1 MSLKAP
7 KGTIDILP
15 KDSAKWQFVEKTLR
29 DICGSFQFKE
39 IRIPVF
45 EHTELYV
52 RGVGETS
59 DVVSKEM
66 YTFLDKGDRSITLRP
81 EGTAGVVRSFLEHG
95 LYADSQPT
103 KLYYMISCY
112 RYEKP
117 QAGRLREFRQFG
129 VEMFGAA
136 SPAADA
142 EVISIAKHIFDTLG
156 IQDLTLHLNNI
167 GCPAC
172 RKAYNEKLRAFL
184 TERKDELCETCRE
197 RMERNPMRVF
207 DCKSEVCQSILKDA
221 PRIYDC
227 VCPECKEHFDEVTSY
242 LEEMGIDYQL
252 DKSIVRGLDYY
263 SRTVFEFVSN
273 AIGAQGT
280 VCGGGR
286 YDYLVEE
293 LGGKHC
299 PGIGF
304 AMGIERLLMV
314 LENAG
319 IALSEQK
326 NPQLYI
332 AAIGKEA
339 DKKAAKLVHMLRC
352 AGIRAEKDTMERS
365 VKAQMKYANKIGAEY
380 TIVLGD
386 EEIAAKKAQLKHM
399 ETGESREVCLDELK
413 DVFLS

>member
-1 MSLKAP
+1 MSIKAP

-29 DICGSFQFKE
+29 DICDAFHFQE

-66 YTFLDKGDRSITLRP
+66 YTFQDKGDRSITLRP

-103 KLYYMISCY
+103 KLYYLISCY

-129 VEMFGAA
+129 VEMFGAS

-142 EVISIAKHIFDTLG
+142 EVISLVKHIFDTLG
-156 IQDLTLHLNNI
+156 ITELTLNLNNI
-167 GCPAC
+167 GCPSC

-184 TERKDELCETCRE
+184 EDKRDMLCGTCRE

-207 DCKSEVCQSILKDA
+207 DCKVESCQALLRDA

-227 VCPECKEHFDEVTSY
+227 VCPDCKAHFDELTAY
-242 LEEMGIDYQL
+242 LDEMGIPYQI

-273 AIGAQGT
+273 SIGAQGT

-319 IALSEQK
+319 VPLPKQK
-326 NPQLYI
+326 APRIYI
-332 AAIGKEA
+332 AAIGKNA
-339 DKKAAKLVHMLRC
+339 DRKAAKLVDILRR
-352 AGIRAEKDTMERS
+352 AGIAAEKDYMDRS
-365 VKAQMKYANKIGAEY
+365 VKAQMKYANKINAEY
-380 TIVLGD
+380 ALVLGED
-386 EEIAAKKAQLKHM
+386 EIAANKGQLKQM
-399 ETGESREVCLDELK
+399 ETGETKEVQLDRLEEI
-413 DVFLS
+413 FI

>member
-15 KDSAKWQFVEKTLR
+15 RDSAKWQFLENTLR
-29 DICGSFQFKE
+29 NICDSFQFQE

-66 YTFLDKGDRSITLRP
+66 YTFNDKGDRSITLRP

-103 KLYYMISCY
+103 KLYYLISCY

-142 EVISIAKHIFDTLG
+142 EVISLVKHIFDTLG
-156 IQDLTLHLNNI
+156 VTNLTLNINNI
-167 GCPAC
+167 GCPSC
-172 RKAYNEKLRAFL
+172 RKAYNEKLKAYL
-184 TERKDELCETCRE
+184 TEKKDSLCETCRE
-197 RMERNPMRVF
+197 RLERNPMRVF
-207 DCKSEVCQSILKDA
+207 DCKSEVCQAQLAEA

-227 VCPECKEHFDEVTSY
+227 VCEDCRTHFAEMTSY
-242 LEEMGIDYQL
+242 LDEMGITYQI

-273 AIGAQGT
+273 NIGAQGT

-293 LGGKHC
+293 LGGKPC

-319 IALSEQK
+319 IELPEQK
-326 NPQLYI
+326 APQLYI

-339 DKKAAKLVHMLRC
+339 DKKAAKLVHDLRC
-352 AGIRAEKDTMERS
+352 AGIRAEKDYMERS
-365 VKAQMKYANKIGAEY
+365 VKAQMKYANKINAAY
-380 TIVLGD
+380 TMVLGD
-386 EEIAAKKAQLKHM
+386 DEIAAGTGQLKQM
-399 ETGESREVCLDELK
+399 ETGETREVRLEELANI
-413 DVFLS
+413 FQ

>member
-15 KDSAKWQFVEKTLR
+15 KDSAKWQFLEKTLR
-29 DICGSFQFKE
+29 DICDAFQFQE

-66 YTFLDKGDRSITLRP
+66 YTFNDKGDRSITLRP

-95 LYADSQPT
+95 LFADSQPT
-103 KLYYMISCY
+103 KLYYLISCY

-129 VEMFGAA
+129 VEMFGAS

-142 EVISIAKHIFDTLG
+142 EVISLVKHIFDALG
-156 IQDLTLHLNNI
+156 ITNLTLNINNI
-167 GCPAC
+167 GCPSC
-172 RKAYNEKLRAFL
+172 RKAYNEQLKAYLN
-184 TERKDELCETCRE
+184 ERKDSLCETCRE
-197 RMERNPMRVF
+197 RLERNPMRVF
-207 DCKSEVCQSILKDA
+207 DCKSEICQSLLSEA

-227 VCPECKEHFDEVTSY
+227 VCEDCHNHFSEVTSY
-242 LEEMGIDYQL
+242 LEEMGIAYQI

-273 AIGAQGT
+273 NIGAQGT

-293 LGGKHC
+293 LGGKPC

-319 IALSEQK
+319 ITLPEQK
-326 NPQLYI
+326 EPQLYI

-339 DKKAAKLVHMLRC
+339 DKKAAKIVNELRC
-352 AGIRAEKDTMERS
+352 AGIRAEKDYMERS
-365 VKAQMKYANKIGAEY
+365 VKAQMKYANKIKAAY
-380 TIVLGD
+380 TMVLGD
-386 EEIAAKKAQLKHM
+386 DEIAAGEGQLKQM
-399 ETGESREVCLDELK
+399 DTGETRQVRLEELK
-413 DVFLS
+413 NMFQ

>member
-29 DICGSFQFKE
+29 DICDSFQFRE

-66 YTFLDKGDRSITLRP
+66 YTFNDKGDRSITLRP

-142 EVISIAKHIFDTLG
+142 EVISVAKHIFDTLG
-156 IQDLTLHLNNI
+156 IQNLTLYLNNI
-167 GCPAC
+167 GCPSC
-172 RKAYNEKLRAFL
+172 RKAYNDQLKAFL
-184 TERKDELCETCRE
+184 TDRKNDLCETCRE
-197 RMERNPMRVF
+197 RLERNPMRVF
-207 DCKSEVCQSILKDA
+207 DCKSEICQAVLRDA

-227 VCPECKEHFDEVTSY
+227 VCPECKAHFDEMTSY
-242 LEEMGIDYQL
+242 LDEMGIAYQL

-273 AIGAQGT
+273 DIGAQGT

-293 LGGKHC
+293 LGGKPC

-319 IALSEQK
+319 IALPEQK
-326 NPQLYI
+326 EPQLYI

-339 DKKAAKLVHMLRC
+339 DKKAAKLVHTLRC
-352 AGIRAEKDTMERS
+352 AGIRAEKDYMERS
-365 VKAQMKYANKIGAEY
+365 VKAQMKYANKIKAEY
-380 TIVLGD
+380 TLVLGD
-386 EEIAAKKAQLKHM
+386 DEIAANKAQLKQM
-399 ETGESREVCLDELK
+399 ETGESREVCLEELK
-413 DVFLS
+413 EIFLS

>member
-29 DICGSFQFKE
+29 DICDSFQFKE

-66 YTFLDKGDRSITLRP
+66 YTFNDKGERSITLRP

-142 EVISIAKHIFDTLG
+142 EVISLVKHIFDKLG
-156 IQDLTLHLNNI
+156 IQNLTLNLNNI
-167 GCPAC
+167 GCPSC
-172 RKAYNEKLRAFL
+172 RKAYNDKLKAFL
-184 TERKDELCETCRE
+184 TDRKNDLCETCQE
-197 RMERNPMRVF
+197 RLERNPMRVF
-207 DCKSEVCQSILKDA
+207 DCKSEVCQSVLKDA

-227 VCPECKEHFDEVTSY
+227 VCPECKAHFEEMTSY
-242 LEEMGIDYQL
+242 LDEMGIAYQL

-273 AIGAQGT
+273 DIGAQGT

-293 LGGKHC
+293 LGGKSC

-319 IALSEQK
+319 ISLPDQK
-326 NPQLYI
+326 EPQLYI

-339 DKKAAKLVHMLRC
+339 DKKAAKLVHTLRC
-352 AGIRAEKDTMERS
+352 AGIRAEKDYMERS
-365 VKAQMKYANKIGAEY
+365 VKAQMKYANKIKAEY
-380 TIVLGD
+380 TLVLGD
-386 EEIAAKKAQLKHM
+386 DEIAANKAQLKQM
-399 ETGESREVCLDELK
+399 ATGESQEVCLDELK
-413 DVFLS
+413 ETFLS